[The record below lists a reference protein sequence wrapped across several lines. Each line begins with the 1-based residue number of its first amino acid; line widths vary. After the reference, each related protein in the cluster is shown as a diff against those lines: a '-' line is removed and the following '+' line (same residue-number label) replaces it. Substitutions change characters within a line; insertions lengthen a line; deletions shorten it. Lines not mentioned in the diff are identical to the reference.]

1 MILPTREAEN
11 ALLSEFPIVV
21 GIDEVG
27 RGALAG
33 PVCVGAAIVDRT
45 TGDFPAGLRDSKLL
59 TAPARE
65 AIVGAAA
72 LWLRDSAVGSASP
85 AEIDSLGIV
94 AALRLAAIRA
104 IEALHNPSGAV
115 AILDGTH
122 NWLAS
127 DLFGPC
133 PVERVEVMPKA
144 DARCAVVAAA
154 SVIAKV
160 HRDRIMCEL
169 PDPGYGFAHHKGYG
183 TAEHAAAIATLGPG
197 EHHRR
202 SWKLPTMA

>member
-1 MILPTREAEN
+1 MILPTREAET
-11 ALLSEFPIVV
+11 ALLAEFPIVV

-33 PVCVGAAIVDRT
+33 PVCVGAAIVDRS
-45 TGDFPAGLRDSKLL
+45 TGDFPSGLRDSKLL
-59 TAPARE
+59 TAPARD
-65 AIVGAAA
+65 AIVGAAT
-72 LWLRDSAVGSASP
+72 LWVTDSAVGSASA

-94 AALRLAAIRA
+94 AALRLAAVRA
-104 IEALHNPSGAV
+104 LEMLHNPHGAA

-127 DLFGPC
+127 DIFGPC
-133 PVERVEVMPKA
+133 PVERVDVMPKA

-160 HRDRIMCEL
+160 YRDRLMCEL
-169 PDPGYGFAHHKGYG
+169 PDPGYGFGQH
-183 TAEHAAAIATLGPG
+183 
-197 EHHRR
+197 
-202 SWKLPTMA
+202 